1 MCPGITGCRGFF
13 IGTNLYTIVKYGI
26 LYRVVHIFEQGEKTV
41 GNREPSISIKAY
53 AKINL
58 GLDITCRNEE
68 GYHDLKTV
76 MQQIELCDVINLYA
90 EAEVSGS
97 GEPGQILIS
106 CDDSLIPADETNLAY
121 KAARLLFDEFEIT
134 DSLLIEIEKNIPM
147 TAGLAGGSTD
157 AAAVLKGVN
166 EYFGLGLSAEELM
179 TRGKTLGADV
189 PFCIMGGT
197 AYAEG
202 IGEKLIPLGALDELT
217 VLVAVPDTRVS
228 TKWAYANYD
237 KVALRGEVVHPDIDQ
252 LRAAIE
258 MEDFGC
264 VPEFLGNVLEYAT
277 IPEYPII
284 AKVKETMMR
293 NGAAGALMSGSGP
306 SVYGLFVDEEKAAA
320 AFDALASKELVPGL
334 DGQVIVPEERIFLT
348 AFHNA

>member
-1 MCPGITGCRGFF
+1 MVYSSK
-13 IGTNLYTIVKYGI
+13 LYPNKNNEVKH
-26 LYRVVHIFEQGEKTV
+26 VS
-41 GNREPSISIKAY
+41 NREPSVQLQAY

-58 GLDITCRNEE
+58 GLDITGRRED
-68 GYHDLKTV
+68 GYHDLKTI
-76 MQQIELCDVINLYA
+76 MQQIELCDVIKLYF
-90 EAEVSGS
+90 EAEISGS
-97 GEPGQILIS
+97 EEPGQILIS
-106 CDDSLIPADETNLAY
+106 CDNTTIPADETNLAY
-121 KAARLLFDEFEIT
+121 KAAKLLFDEFLIT
-134 DSLLIEIEKNIPM
+134 DSVLIDIEKRIPM

-166 EYFGLGLSAEELM
+166 EYLGLGLSDEELIE
-179 TRGKTLGADV
+179 RGVKLGADV

-202 IGEKLIPLGALDELT
+202 VGEKLIPLGPLDDMT

-228 TKWAYANYD
+228 TKWAYSNFD
-237 KVALRGEVVHPDIDQ
+237 KLELQGEIRHPDVDQ
-252 LRAAIE
+252 LKAAIE

-264 VPEFLGNVLEYAT
+264 VPDFLGNVLESAT

-284 AKVKETMMR
+284 TKVKETMMR

-334 DGQVIVPEERIFLT
+334 DGQVLVPEERIFLT
-348 AFHNA
+348 SFHNA

>member
-1 MCPGITGCRGFF
+1 M
-13 IGTNLYTIVKYGI
+13 
-26 LYRVVHIFEQGEKTV
+26 

-58 GLDITCRNEE
+58 GLDITGRNEE

-90 EAEVSGS
+90 EAEISGS

-237 KVALRGEVVHPDIDQ
+237 KVALRGGTPGYRSAESSHRDGGFRLCTGVSRKCTGVCDHTGVSDHCQGKGDHDEKRCGRGADERFRPQRLRVV
-252 LRAAIE
+252 R
-258 MEDFGC
+258 G
-264 VPEFLGNVLEYAT
+264 
-277 IPEYPII
+277 
-284 AKVKETMMR
+284 
-293 NGAAGALMSGSGP
+293 
-306 SVYGLFVDEEKAAA
+306 
-320 AFDALASKELVPGL
+320 
-334 DGQVIVPEERIFLT
+334 
-348 AFHNA
+348 